1 MKRFSFK
8 FIGAMLISGF
18 ITGVILN
25 ILFQFTFEGI
35 RIDPE
40 NKQLP
45 LMLGVMAVMSF
56 FYVFFA
62 VFYARLFAKYFK
74 AREFTLKYGREF
86 SFFRNYVIIAAI
98 AIGADLYYLYTKSL
112 PFFAAAYEDARM
124 RIKIKDLNAELEN
137 KELYELEQS
146 YEQLLHII
154 RIAAIV
160 IIVLQAVAVILSAK
174 KIVKA
179 YREQKSI
186 LLSL

>member
-8 FIGAMLISGF
+8 FIGSMLISGF
-18 ITGVILN
+18 LTGVILN
-25 ILFQFTFEGI
+25 VLFQFTFEEI

-45 LMLGVMAVMSF
+45 LMLVVMVIFTS

-62 VFYARLFAKYFK
+62 IFYAKLFARYFK

-86 SFFRNYVIIAAI
+86 SFFRNYVIVAAA
-98 AIGADLYYLYTKSL
+98 AIGADLYYLYKKSL
-112 PFFAAAYEDARM
+112 PFFASAYEDAIM
-124 RIKIKDLNAELEN
+124 RIKIKSLYKDLEK

-146 YEQLLHII
+146 YEQLLDII
-154 RIAAIV
+154 KIAAIV
-160 IIVLQAVAVILSAK
+160 IIIIQAVAVILCAK
-174 KIVKA
+174 KIVRA